1 MAARSV
7 KSLPNLEAMPAQNVE
22 LLRRY
27 YELLNETG
35 EPALEL
41 VHSEIEIQMFEGSP
55 LAGPYEG
62 HDGVRK
68 WRDDTF
74 DVIDAWRV
82 EIDEVI
88 TGEDPDTVV
97 LLQRFVGRM
106 KHTDLPVNFPLA
118 VVVRFRD
125 GLIARFDGYRERK
138 EALAAAGMQ
147 P

>member
-1 MAARSV
+1 
-7 KSLPNLEAMPAQNVE
+7 MPLQNVE
-22 LLRRY
+22 ILRRY

-41 VHSEIEIQMFEGSP
+41 VHPEIEIHMFAGAP
-55 LAGPYEG
+55 IAGPYHGRE
-62 HDGVRK
+62 GVRQ

-88 TGEDPDTVV
+88 TGDEPDTVV
-97 LLQRFVGRM
+97 LLQHFVGRM

-118 VVVRFRD
+118 VVVLFRE
-125 GLIARFDGYRERK
+125 GLIARFDGYRNRD
-138 EALAAAGMQ
+138 EALAAAGLG
-147 P
+147 